1 MQQDEIIIDGEWLS
15 QSLRRQLR
23 LWVWLGP
30 LLGAALLLLLLAIV
44 PRSYTASTSV
54 AVQQSAPGG
63 ALAALTGVGGP
74 SKRYL
79 GLLKSRELATQVEKH
94 VKLRALYGLPAESDA
109 VTLLTKS
116 VKPDDNAADGLL
128 YIGVTLA
135 GPPGLNL
142 RRNGPSAAQVKAAA
156 AQAANAYAAALRH
169 YYATSDTDQGAV
181 LLRGADSQVKQ
192 ARAGYEDALTR
203 TQGFTRG
210 LNKVDPRSVPSPGDT
225 TAASAGTGSLSGLAT
240 LYSSLAAVQA
250 ELRAAQAA
258 RTTRDALTT
267 EQLQDLNNIPTDDP
281 LLGDARSRVTSD
293 QAALTVAER
302 MFGPENSAVVRAQ
315 KQLQVDQD
323 QLQKQVQGVR
333 QRLTTPSIRSDE
345 QIQALFARQSV
356 LTKQINQAQSRLG
369 LSRQLSAQF
378 GRLQTEV
385 ALRLEVLKTTLGE
398 AAKIRLNNASA
409 GSTMSVV
416 DPAEPPKGGDPGP
429 LKLGAAI
436 LGLLVMLFAL
446 SLIRDYLRRRPAPV
460 PNKENP
466 L

>member
-1 MQQDEIIIDGEWLS
+1 MQQDEIIIDGDRLS
-15 QSLRRQLR
+15 RSLRRQLR

-79 GLLKSRELATQVEKH
+79 GLLKSRELAAQVEKH
-94 VKLRALYGLPAESDA
+94 VKLRALYGLPTESDA
-109 VTLLTKS
+109 VTLLSKS

-135 GPPGLNL
+135 GPPGLSL
-142 RRNGPSAAQVKAAA
+142 RRSGPSADQVKAAA
-156 AQAANAYAAALRH
+156 AQAANAYAVALRH
-169 YYATSDTDQGAV
+169 YYATSDIDQGAA

-192 ARAGYEDALTR
+192 ARAGYEDALTQ
-203 TQGFTRG
+203 TQDFTRG
-210 LNKVDPRSVPSPGDT
+210 LSKVDPRSVPSPGDT
-225 TAASAGTGSLSGLAT
+225 ATAAGTGSLSGLGT

-281 LLGDARSRVTSD
+281 LLGDARSRVTQD

-302 MFGPENSAVVRAQ
+302 LYGPENPAVVRAQ

-409 GSTMSVV
+409 GSNMSVV

-429 LKLGAAI
+429 LKLGAAVI
-436 LGLLVMLFAL
+436 GLLVVLFAL
-446 SLIRDYLRRRPAPV
+446 SLIRDYLRRRPV
-460 PNKENP
+460 HVLNKENP